1 MTYLQIYSF
10 QRIQQLEVYL
20 CSVKFKQ
27 MNAIYKLL
35 LISIILVSCGGYSE
49 EEKSKFDTEIQP
61 VIKKNQWVMTKS
73 ESGVYEQILKEGTG
87 KEIHLGD
94 VLLVEYKGML
104 MNGTVFDKTTKPIEL
119 PLSSLIAGWKE
130 VLVGKNAG
138 CETRFI
144 CPPNMAYG
152 RSSRERIPENSTLIF

>member
-1 MTYLQIYSF
+1 MKTIF
-10 QRIQQLEVYL
+10 
-20 CSVKFKQ
+20 
-27 MNAIYKLL
+27 LL
-35 LISIILVSCGGYSE
+35 LVTSLIFLSCGGYSE
-49 EEKSKFDTEIQP
+49 EEKSKFDSEIQP

-73 ESGVYEQILKEGTG
+73 ESGVYEQILKEGSG

-94 VLLVEYKGML
+94 VLIVEYKGML
-104 MNGTVFDKTTKPIEL
+104 TNGTVFDKTTKPIEL

-130 VLVGKNAG
+130 VLVGKKVG

-152 RSSRERIPENSTLIF
+152 RSARERIPENSTLVFEVK

>member
-1 MTYLQIYSF
+1 M
-10 QRIQQLEVYL
+10 R
-20 CSVKFKQ
+20 
-27 MNAIYKLL
+27 AIFLL
-35 LISIILVSCGGYSE
+35 LVTSFIFLSCGGYSE
-49 EEKSKFDTEIQP
+49 EEKAKFDNEIQP

-94 VLLVEYKGML
+94 VLIVEYKGML

-130 VLVGKNAG
+130 VLVGKKVG

-152 RSSRERIPENSTLIF
+152 RSARERIPENSTLVFEVKVIGIK